1 MNEIISFIGP
11 ILGVIGFLFFGLGF
25 IIFFIRFTFKKQRD
39 KQTIK
44 LLAGSVVM
52 LVMCITLININ
63 DDTKSTPETADST
76 QQINTNAP
84 IPEQIDEH
92 IKKVIDKNDYINVE
106 VNKHMGRNDDTKMV
120 LVYVKA
126 HGYKT
131 YKSALINATK
141 VFKELYTSQL
151 PIGEVCIFF
160 KGDFT
165 DKYGNQSEQTAIKII
180 MDLNTA
186 QNINWQNFDWRNLP
200 SITNSVYVHPGI
212 DKNE

>member
-44 LLAGSVVM
+44 LLAASVVM

-92 IKKVIDKNDYINVE
+92 IKK
-106 VNKHMGRNDDTKMV
+106 
-120 LVYVKA
+120 L
-126 HGYKT
+126 
-131 YKSALINATK
+131 
-141 VFKELYTSQL
+141 
-151 PIGEVCIFF
+151 
-160 KGDFT
+160 
-165 DKYGNQSEQTAIKII
+165 
-180 MDLNTA
+180 
-186 QNINWQNFDWRNLP
+186 
-200 SITNSVYVHPGI
+200 
-212 DKNE
+212 